1 MKPIL
6 LLILLSVTL
15 AGCGQGGGGK
25 GGRQGPP
32 PVPITL
38 LTLEKGELAERVSLL
53 GESRSQ
59 ADAAIKTQTE
69 GVVSQLLVD
78 VGDEIVAG
86 QDVAYL
92 DGLEQRL
99 ALAEA
104 DARLAEARSRL
115 SELQNGTRSQ
125 VLQQRRAET
134 RASHALQREA
144 ETDLKAVRDLAPQ
157 LIKQVEGDFQAARA
171 AEKNAQDEYKRTQEL
186 VKQGALSARELVR
199 VESAWEQAKGEL
211 LRAERALAVQKVSNE
226 RDEAGAVAALERARA
241 ESAKSEAVLD
251 ESLEGPRDEV
261 VAAQAEIVAALEAA
275 RERAAL
281 EYQRA
286 SVKAPSSG
294 TVRQRMA
301 AVGERLDIGDTLFQ
315 VAGEDVALYFDAPE
329 SVHGK
334 VETGQTVLLESEG
347 STEPIPAKVV
357 AVARAVDP
365 NSRRQSF
372 RVEAPEGA
380 LLPGEAV
387 RGTLLIPLKG
397 DYLTVHRDALVD
409 KGDRWVV
416 YTVDGENKA
425 VEQKV
430 DYLLGVDETVAISS
444 PKLKAGESV
453 VGRGAPGLYPGAT
466 VMLPQASPTPGST
479 P

>member
-1 MKPIL
+1 M
-6 LLILLSVTL
+6 
-15 AGCGQGGGGK
+15 
-25 GGRQGPP
+25 
-32 PVPITL
+32 PITL
-38 LTLEKGELAERVSLL
+38 LTLEKGELSERVALL

-59 ADAAIKTQTE
+59 TDAAIKTQTE

-78 VGDEIVAG
+78 VGDNIVAG
-86 QDVAYL
+86 QDVAVL
-92 DGLEQRL
+92 DGLDQRI
-99 ALAEA
+99 ALAQA

-115 SELQNGTRSQ
+115 DELQNGTRSQ

-134 RASHALQREA
+134 RASYAQQREA
-144 ETDLKAVRDLAPQ
+144 ETELKAIRSLAPQ
-157 LIKQVEGDFQAARA
+157 LVKQVEGDYQAARA
-171 AEKNAQDEYKRTQEL
+171 AEKNAQDEYRRTQEL

-211 LRAERALAVQKVSNE
+211 LRAERALSVQKFSNE
-226 RDEAGAVAALERARA
+226 RDEASALAALERARA
-241 ESAKSEAVLD
+241 EAARSEAVLD

-281 EYQRA
+281 EYRRT
-286 SVKAPSSG
+286 SVTAPSSG
-294 TVRQRMA
+294 TVRQRVA
-301 AVGERLDIGDTLFQ
+301 SVGERLDVGDTLFQ
-315 VAGEDVALYFDAPE
+315 VAGENVALYFDAPE

-334 VETGQTVLLESEG
+334 VEIGQTVLLETENAS
-347 STEPIPAKVV
+347 EPIETKVV
-357 AVARAVDP
+357 AVAQAVDP

-372 RVEAPEGA
+372 RVEAPEKA

-387 RGTLLIPLKG
+387 RGTLLIPVKG
-397 DYLTVHRDALVD
+397 DFLTVHRDALVD
-409 KGDRWVV
+409 KGNRWVV
-416 YTVDGENKA
+416 YTVDSENKA

-430 DYLLGVDETVAISS
+430 DYLAGVDETVAIAS
-444 PKLKAGESV
+444 PNLKLGQSV

-466 VMLPQASPTPGST
+466 VMLPQASPTPGAT

>member
-6 LLILLSVTL
+6 LAIVLALLL
-15 AGCGQGGGGK
+15 AGCGPGAEGQ

-38 LTLEKGELAERVSLL
+38 LTLEKGELSERVALL

-78 VGDEIVAG
+78 VGDTIEAG
-86 QDVAYL
+86 QDVAFL
-92 DGLEQRL
+92 DGLEQRI

-115 SELQNGTRSQ
+115 NELQNGTRSQ

-134 RASHALQREA
+134 RASYAQQREA
-144 ETDLKAVRDLAPQ
+144 ETELKAVRSLAPQ
-157 LIKQVEGDFQAARA
+157 LVKQVEGDYQAARA

-211 LRAERALAVQKVSNE
+211 LRAERALSVQKVSNE
-226 RDEAGAVAALERARA
+226 RDEASALAALERARA
-241 ESAKSEAVLD
+241 DAARSEAVLD

-281 EYQRA
+281 EYRRT
-286 SVKAPSSG
+286 SVTAPSAG
-294 TVRQRMA
+294 TVRQRIA
-301 AVGERLDIGDTLFQ
+301 SVGDRLDVGDTLFQ
-315 VAGEDVALYFDAPE
+315 VAGENVALYFDAPE
-329 SVHGK
+329 SVQGK
-334 VETGQTVLLESEG
+334 VEIGQTEG
-347 STEPIPAKVV
+347 ASEPIRAKVV
-357 AVARAVDP
+357 AVAQAVDP

-372 RVEAPEGA
+372 RVEAPENA
-380 LLPGEAV
+380 LLPGESV
-387 RGTLLIPLKG
+387 RGTLLIPVKG
-397 DYLTVHRDALVD
+397 DFLTVHRDALVD
-409 KGDRWVV
+409 KGNRWVV
-416 YTVDGENKA
+416 YTVDSEDKA

-430 DYLLGVDETVAISS
+430 DYLAGVDETVAISS
-444 PKLKAGESV
+444 PNLKAGQSV

-466 VMLPQASPTPGST
+466 VMLPQTSPTPSAT